1 MFESILGNEKSKQIL
16 QKSMQNNTIS
26 HSYMFIGIEGI
37 GKKIIAKEFAKN
49 ILCLKRNE
57 KNAKI
62 NNIDSKNCTCKS
74 CVEFKTNNNPD
85 FSIIEPDGNSIKIE
99 QIRELQKRIQ
109 EKPIISNSKVYII
122 NNADMMTKEAQNC
135 LLKTLEEPP
144 EYAIIIL
151 IGSNENLFLT
161 TIKSRCMILH
171 FEQISNTNIKKYL
184 QTELGISNLDD
195 EMLDIFQGSI
205 GKAIELKDKKEEY
218 HKIITLIDN
227 LEKKDI
233 IDLYKLAEPIYK
245 AKEEIFEMLDYINIL
260 LLKKARKNYIYAN
273 YIQIVEDTKKR
284 LKQNG
289 NYDMCIDNLLF
300 NLSKK

>member
-37 GKKIIAKEFAKN
+37 GKKIIAKEFAKI

-62 NNIDSKNCTCKS
+62 NNIDSKHCTCKS

-218 HKIITLIDN
+218 QKIITLIDN

>member
-1 MFESILGNEKSKQIL
+1 
-16 QKSMQNNTIS
+16 MQNNTIS

-218 HKIITLIDN
+218 QKIITLIDN